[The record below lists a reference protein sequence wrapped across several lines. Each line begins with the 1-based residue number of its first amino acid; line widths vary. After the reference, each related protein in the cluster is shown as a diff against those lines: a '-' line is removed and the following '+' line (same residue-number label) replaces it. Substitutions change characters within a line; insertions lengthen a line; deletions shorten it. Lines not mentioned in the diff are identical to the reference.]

1 MTTRRPVR
9 PDGGL
14 YREMRRRRI
23 TAGGRSA
30 FPRAAPRGA
39 RLLLLVAG
47 LLVAAAVAALWLLSR

>member
-14 YREMRRRRI
+14 YREMRRRRV

-30 FPRAAPRGA
+30 FPRVAPRGS
-39 RLLLLVAG
+39 RLLLVLG
-47 LLVAAAVAALWLLSR
+47 LLVAAAVAAMWLLSR